1 MAKKTILVVED
12 SPTFMQCMTNPLI
25 EKGYRVLTAEDG
37 EEALS
42 KTSEDQPDLIVLDVI
57 LPKKNG
63 FQVCRQLKTTP
74 GTEAIK
80 ILMLTSKTQDCDRF
94 WGLKQGA
101 DEYMTKPFDTEDYLS
116 TISRL
121 LAE

>member
-12 SPTFMQCMTNPLI
+12 SPTFMQCMTSPLI

-37 EEALS
+37 EEALR